1 MVYVK
6 VEKWVDPTSG
16 QSTGRIQRPDSLLRA
31 VENLQN
37 GSNVNAV
44 AVVARFP
51 DDDTEDL
58 DDYRQGVVLL
68 FSMPSFLFHC
78 KCSPQ

>member
-1 MVYVK
+1 M
-6 VEKWVDPTSG
+6 EKWVDPTSG

-37 GSNVNAV
+37 KFKVNAV

-58 DDYRQGVVLL
+58 DDYRQGVVLI
-68 FSMPSFLFHC
+68 FSMNIFLLHC
-78 KCSPQ
+78 KCSHR

>member
-1 MVYVK
+1 MVYAK

-37 GSNVNAV
+37 KSKVDAV

-58 DDYRQGVVLL
+58 DDYRQGVVLI
-68 FSMPSFLFHC
+68 FFND
-78 KCSPQ
+78 